1 MKTKISALTDSVA
14 VAVAPRAVAVIVSVP
29 ATHALTKTDACP
41 VPSVVTVMVVVT
53 GVQVVVDVVLREFPR
68 ELTLIARP
76 GMPVPP
82 ESRSRIVSCIVAF
95 NTRELAPLI
104 DSVVPITCT
113 VFVSLRLPVLAITVI
128 VRLLGSPPVVRRAVA
143 VPVGPVVPLIT

>member
-29 ATHALTKTDACP
+29 DTHALTKTTACP
-41 VPSVVTVMVVVT
+41 VPSVVTVMVFVT
-53 GVQVVVDVVLREFPR
+53 GVHVVVDVALREFPT
-68 ELTLIARP
+68 ELTLIFRP
-76 GMPVPP
+76 AIPVPP
-82 ESRSRIVSCIVAF
+82 ESRSRIVSFVVAF